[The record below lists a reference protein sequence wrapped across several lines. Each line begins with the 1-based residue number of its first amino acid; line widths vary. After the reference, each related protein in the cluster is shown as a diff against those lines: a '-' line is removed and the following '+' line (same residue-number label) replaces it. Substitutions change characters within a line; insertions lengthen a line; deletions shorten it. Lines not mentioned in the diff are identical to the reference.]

1 LVAISPLGKL
11 SGAHINPAVSLAF
24 WVDGKMNPHDLIG
37 YIAGQLLG
45 AILGEA
51 LLVLVWGNYARSV
64 MDGMTLPGS
73 AYPLWVVF
81 LAEMSLTGV
90 LVLAIFICLSSQRL
104 MHWTP
109 LVTWLLI
116 ATMVWLESPVSGTSL
131 NPARSLAPALFA
143 TMLSYRCDEPM
154 ADAALPGSSGW
165 IRRHQWATAST
176 NWRISS
182 RVSSSRKLIC
192 SSKSLEA
199 CGTSTCGSGT
209 TTAPMRLSTPRRA
222 ACAFAEPDLP
232 STAPITA
239 TGLLRRILG
248 PDGREAQS
256 IALASTPGTAPLYSG
271 VAIRMALAL
280 RIACLKWW
288 TAPDHRRP
296 RDPG

>member
-1 LVAISPLGKL
+1 MHFRWWKQLHWPEYGAEFLGTAILVFVGLSAVVFNFGKGLPPTTLLPSASLRRLMTGLLFSGSGSLVAISPLGKL

-24 WVDGKMNPHDLIG
+24 WIDGKMNHHDLIG

-73 AYPLWVVF
+73 AYPLWLVF

-109 LVTWLLI
+109 VVTWLLV

-143 TMLSYRCDEPM
+143 WYWKDQWLYCIAPPLGAVLAVGLYCLLSHGEHDVVTGKLFHVPHYR
-154 ADAALPGSSGW
+154 SVFK
-165 IRRHQWATAST
+165 
-176 NWRISS
+176 N
-182 RVSSSRKLIC
+182 VS
-192 SSKSLEA
+192 
-199 CGTSTCGSGT
+199 
-209 TTAPMRLSTPRRA
+209 AP
-222 ACAFAEPDLP
+222 
-232 STAPITA
+232 
-239 TGLLRRILG
+239 
-248 PDGREAQS
+248 
-256 IALASTPGTAPLYSG
+256 
-271 VAIRMALAL
+271 
-280 RIACLKWW
+280 
-288 TAPDHRRP
+288 HRSA
-296 RDPG
+296 